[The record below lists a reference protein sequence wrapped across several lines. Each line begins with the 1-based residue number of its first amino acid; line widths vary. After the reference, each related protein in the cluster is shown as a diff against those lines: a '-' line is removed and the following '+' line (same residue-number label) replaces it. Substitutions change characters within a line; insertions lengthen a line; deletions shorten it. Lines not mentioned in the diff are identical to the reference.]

1 MRKFAAVVVGCLVL
15 TGCAASWQGD
25 EVRYRIKALD
35 NSTPTEYFDLELVGS
50 APKGALDASDL
61 ARKSVQPVDVTGGA
75 AVGDEVLCLVE
86 QKKGS
91 AIEDSNVVT
100 SVKSCKKA

>member
-1 MRKFAAVVVGCLVL
+1 MRKLAVVAATCLVL
-15 TGCAASWQGD
+15 AGCAASWEGQ
-25 EVRYRIKALD
+25 EVRYRIDSLD
-35 NSTPTEYFDLELVGS
+35 TSSPTEFFRLELVGD
-50 APKGALDASDL
+50 APKGALDPQDL
-61 ARKSVQPVDVTGGA
+61 ARKPVQPKAVSGGA

-100 SVKSCKKA
+100 FVKSCKKA

>member
-1 MRKFAAVVVGCLVL
+1 MRKLAAVVVGCLML
-15 TGCAASWQGD
+15 AGCAASWQGD

-50 APKGALDASDL
+50 APKGALDATDL
-61 ARKSVQPVDVTGGA
+61 ARKSVRPSEVSGGA

-91 AIEDSNVVT
+91 AIGDSHVV
-100 SVKSCKKA
+100 SLVKSCKKA

>member
-1 MRKFAAVVVGCLVL
+1 MRKLAAVAVGCLVL
-15 TGCAASWQGD
+15 AGCAASWQGD
-25 EVRYRIKALD
+25 EVRYRISEVD
-35 NSTPTEYFDLELVGS
+35 NSTPTEYFQLELVGS
-50 APKGALDASDL
+50 APKGALDAAEL
-61 ARKSVQPVDVTGGA
+61 TREFVQPSDVSGGA

-100 SVKSCKKA
+100 FVRSCKKA

>member
-1 MRKFAAVVVGCLVL
+1 MRKLAVVVVGCLVL
-15 TGCAASWQGD
+15 AGCAASWQGD
-25 EVRYRIKALD
+25 EVRYRIKAVD
-35 NSTPTEYFDLELVGS
+35 NSTPTEYFDLELVGA
-50 APKGALDASDL
+50 APKGALDAADL
-61 ARKSVQPVDVTGGA
+61 ARNFARPAQVSGGA
-75 AVGDEVLCLVE
+75 TVGDEVLCVIE